1 MKLAANIEC
10 GTVCALRCINI
21 INNLKKIMIM
31 KASYDIWLIPL
42 SLSASAF
49 AMYVTFGFVE
59 NLYRTAS
66 QHRAIL
72 FNVYSIAIGTGLWA
86 IHFINLL
93 IFHGNQAFTVFSL
106 AIFASWLVALSI
118 GYTICATSS
127 KKVMTFNCLTFSGIV
142 IGLGSYLMFYL
153 SLSGLN
159 ETNNLWNLSTNI
171 SFYPISLLLAL
182 STAFGAG
189 VLSVV
194 TLSWIKHYIGDN
206 KLLIKV
212 IFSVIT
218 GIAILAI
225 HATFNTTV
233 HVQSQIVES
242 QILLADKTLSEVLI
256 TLGLICLFLLAFV
269 VALYYEKFNTSTLKY
284 LLNTQKGT
292 DSANSGFKD
301 PLTQLP
307 NRRAFKRELETAIK
321 RSERASSTIALAYID
336 LDHFKPINDSHG
348 HHVGDAVLM
357 LVAQRLNA
365 AVRVCDTVAR
375 IGGDEFVAL
384 IEEIKSDEDIIPIVE
399 RIVNSI
405 KEPFLVSGQQIDI
418 SCSVGIAVYPR
429 DGDMERLMIRADAAM
444 YKAKENGKN
453 QFKFFDSE
461 IESASDKMLEMHR
474 DLQSAIKN
482 NEFSLEFQPKV
493 NCKNQSLEGAEAL
506 IRWNHP
512 TKGVILPKKFIP
524 AAERF
529 GLINQINDWVVEE
542 GCRAIRRAKDDGVDL
557 KLSINLARQQFRNPK
572 LVDKILQLRK
582 RYKIPAAN
590 LMFEIKE
597 TTAIKNENQFKHLLL
612 QFKAAEIKV
621 ALDDFGSQ
629 QFSLSYLQHLNI
641 DEVKLDKVFIGQINE
656 NKASR
661 ALVDAVIRLAH
672 ALDLN
677 VVAEGVETETQREA
691 LADLGC
697 NQMQGYLI
705 SKPISERKLLNLF
718 KRLNVIDQFWVS
730 DHQSEAA

>member
-1 MKLAANIEC
+1 M
-10 GTVCALRCINI
+10 
-21 INNLKKIMIM
+21 
-31 KASYDIWLIPL
+31 YL
-42 SLSASAF
+42 S
-49 AMYVTFGFVE
+49 FGFIEHV
-59 NLYRTAS
+59 YRTAS
-66 QHRAIL
+66 QYRRML
-72 FNVYSIAIGTGLWA
+72 FNMYSVAIGTGLWA

-106 AIFASWLVALSI
+106 AMFFSWLVAVSI
-118 GYTICATSS
+118 GYTLCAATS
-127 KKVMTFNCLTFSGIV
+127 KKIMSLNRLTFSAIV
-142 IGLGSYLMFYL
+142 IGLGSYLMFYFA
-153 SLSGLN
+153 LSGLN
-159 ETNNLWNLSTNI
+159 ETNNLWSFSTDI
-171 SFYPISLLLAL
+171 SFHPISLLIAI
-182 STAFGAG
+182 STALGAG
-189 VLSVV
+189 VLSLI
-194 TLSWIKHYIGDN
+194 TLSWMKSYAGEN
-206 KLLIKV
+206 KLLIKI

-218 GIAILAI
+218 GVAILAI
-225 HATFNTTV
+225 HATFNSSV
-233 HVQSQIVES
+233 NIQSYMALSSSVP
-242 QILLADKTLSEVLI
+242 LADKTLSAIVI
-256 TLGLICLFLLAFV
+256 ALGLICLFLLAFV
-269 VALYYEKFNTSTLKY
+269 VALYYEKFGANTLE
-284 LLNTQKGT
+284 NRIIDTQKNT
-292 DSANSGFKD
+292 DTTISGYKD

-307 NRRAFKRELETAIK
+307 NRRAFQRELETAIK
-321 RSERASSTIALAYID
+321 RSARAGTTIALAYID
-336 LDHFKPINDSHG
+336 LDHFKPINDSYG

-357 LVAQRLNA
+357 FVAQRLNA
-365 AVRVCDTVAR
+365 AVRVCDSVAR

-399 RIVNSI
+399 RVVNAI

-429 DGDMERLMIRADAAM
+429 DGDIEKLMICADAAM

-461 IESASDKMLEMHR
+461 IESASDQMLEMQR

-482 NEFSLEFQPKV
+482 NEFSLVFQPKV
-493 NCKNQSLEGAEAL
+493 NCKQQSPVGAEAL

-512 TKGVILPKKFIP
+512 SKGIILPITFIP

-542 GCRAIRRAKDDGVDL
+542 GCRAIHRAKDVGVDL
-557 KLSINLARQQFRNPK
+557 KVSINLARQQFRNPH
-572 LVDKILQLRK
+572 LVDEILQLRK
-582 RYKIPAAN
+582 RYKIAAAN

-597 TTAIKNENQFKHLLL
+597 TTAIKNEAQFKHLLR

-641 DEVKLDKVFIGQINE
+641 DEIKLDKVFIGQINE

-677 VVAEGVETETQREA
+677 VVAEGVETEAQRVA
-691 LADLGC
+691 LTDLGC
-697 NQMQGYLI
+697 DQMQGYLF
-705 SKPISERKLLNLF
+705 SKPLSEEKLLRLF
-718 KRLNVIDQFWVS
+718 KQLNENSESTDQFLVS
-730 DHQSEAA
+730 DYQSEAA

>member
-1 MKLAANIEC
+1 
-10 GTVCALRCINI
+10 
-21 INNLKKIMIM
+21 M
-31 KASYDIWLIPL
+31 KAPYDIWLIPL

-59 NLYRTAS
+59 KLYRTAS

-72 FNVYSIAIGTGLWA
+72 FNVYSIVIGTGLWA

-93 IFHGNQAFTVFSL
+93 IFHGNQAFAVFSL

-118 GYTICATSS
+118 GYTVCATSS
-127 KKVMTFNCLTFSGIV
+127 KKVMTFNRLTFSGLV
-142 IGLGSYLMFYL
+142 IGLGSYLMFYF

-171 SFYPISLLLAL
+171 SFYPISLLIAL
-182 STAFGAG
+182 STALGAG
-189 VLSVV
+189 VLSLV
-194 TLSWIKHYIGDN
+194 TLSWIKNYIGEN
-206 KLLIKV
+206 KLLIKI

-225 HATFNTTV
+225 HATFNTSV

-256 TLGLICLFLLAFV
+256 SLGLICLFLLAFV
-269 VALYYEKFNTSTLKY
+269 VALYYDKFNASTLKY
-284 LLNTQKGT
+284 RLNTQNST

-336 LDHFKPINDSHG
+336 LDHFKPINDSYG

-365 AVRVCDTVAR
+365 AVRVCDSVAR

-405 KEPFLVSGQQIDI
+405 KEPFLVSGQRIDI

-429 DGDMERLMIRADAAM
+429 DGDMERLMISADAAM

-474 DLQSAIKN
+474 DLQSAVKN

-512 TKGVILPKKFIP
+512 TKGVILPITFIP

-557 KLSINLARQQFRNPK
+557 KLSINLARQQFRNPN

-641 DEVKLDKVFIGQINE
+641 DEIKLDKVFIGQINE

-677 VVAEGVETETQREA
+677 VVAEGVETEAQREA

-718 KRLNVIDQFWVS
+718 KQLNVIGQFWVS
-730 DHQSEAA
+730 DYQSEAA

>member
-1 MKLAANIEC
+1 MWHSSC
-10 GTVCALRCINI
+10 FVSINI
-21 INNLKKIMIM
+21 IDNLKKIIKM
-31 KASYDIWLIPL
+31 KASYDIWLILL
-42 SLSASAF
+42 SLSAGAF
-49 AMYVTFGFVE
+49 AMYVTFVFIE
-59 NLYRTAS
+59 HLYRVTS
-66 QHRAIL
+66 QHRKLL
-72 FNVYSIAIGTGLWA
+72 FNIYSIAIGTGLWA

-106 AIFASWLVALSI
+106 AIFASWLVAVSI
-118 GYTICATSS
+118 GYTLCATTS
-127 KKVMTFNCLTFSGIV
+127 KKTMSLNRLTFSGLV

-153 SLSGLN
+153 AIGGLN
-159 ETNNLWNLSTNI
+159 ETNNLWRLNTDI
-171 SFYPISLLLAL
+171 SFYPISLLVAL
-182 STAFGAG
+182 TTALGAG
-189 VLSVV
+189 VLALV
-194 TLSWIKHYIGDN
+194 TLAWFKNYVGEN
-206 KLLIKV
+206 KRLIKL

-218 GIAILAI
+218 GIAILTI
-225 HATFNTTV
+225 HATFNTSVYLQTSLA
-233 HVQSQIVES
+233 QAAQLQIT
-242 QILLADKTLSEVLI
+242 DKTFSAVAI
-256 TLGLICLFLLAFV
+256 ALGLTCLFLLAFV
-269 VALYYEKFNTSTLKY
+269 VALYYEKFGASTLKNRF
-284 LLNTQKGT
+284 LDTQT
-292 DSANSGFKD
+292 HADSASSGFKD

-307 NRRAFKRELETAIK
+307 NRRAFHRELETAIK
-321 RSERASSTIALAYID
+321 RSARTGSTIALAYID
-336 LDHFKPINDSHG
+336 LDHFKPINDTYG
-348 HHVGDAVLM
+348 HHVGDAVL
-357 LVAQRLNA
+357 LFVAQRLNS
-365 AVRVCDTVAR
+365 AVRVCDSVAR

-399 RIVNSI
+399 RIVKSI
-405 KEPFLVSGQQIDI
+405 KEPFLVGGQQIDI

-429 DGDMERLMIRADAAM
+429 NGDMEKLMICADAAM

-461 IESASDKMLEMHR
+461 IESASDQMLEMQR

-482 NEFSLEFQPKV
+482 HQFSLVFQPKV
-493 NCKNQSLEGAEAL
+493 NCKNQSPMGAEAL

-512 TKGVILPKKFIP
+512 TKGVILPITFIP

-542 GCRAIRRAKDDGVDL
+542 GCRAISRAKDSGVDL
-557 KLSINLARQQFRNPK
+557 KVSINLARQQFRNPH
-572 LVDKILQLRK
+572 LVDEILQLRK
-582 RYKIPAAN
+582 RFKIPNAN

-597 TTAIKNENQFKHLLL
+597 TTAIKNENQFKQLLR

-641 DEVKLDKVFIGQINE
+641 DEIKLDKVFIGQINE

-677 VVAEGVETETQREA
+677 VVAEGVETEAQREA

-697 NQMQGYLI
+697 DQMQGYLF
-705 SKPISERKLLNLF
+705 SKPLSEEKLLKLF
-718 KRLNVIDQFWVS
+718 KQLNVNSESTGQFLVS
-730 DHQSEAA
+730 DYQSEAA

>member
-1 MKLAANIEC
+1 
-10 GTVCALRCINI
+10 
-21 INNLKKIMIM
+21 M
-31 KASYDIWLIPL
+31 KASYDIWLILL

-49 AMYVTFGFVE
+49 AMYVTFGFIE
-59 NLYRTAS
+59 HLYRTTS
-66 QHRAIL
+66 QHRKAL
-72 FNVYSIAIGTGLWA
+72 FNIYSVAIGTGLWA

-106 AIFASWLVALSI
+106 AVFASWLVAVSI
-118 GYTICATSS
+118 GYTLCAATS
-127 KKVMTFNCLTFSGIV
+127 KKILSLNRLTFSGIV

-153 SLSGLN
+153 ALSGLN
-159 ETNNLWNLSTNI
+159 ETNNLWSFSTDI
-171 SFYPISLLLAL
+171 SFYPISLLVAL
-182 STAFGAG
+182 STALGAG
-189 VLSVV
+189 VLALV
-194 TLSWIKHYIGDN
+194 TLSWIKNYVGEN
-206 KLLIKV
+206 RLLIKL

-218 GIAILAI
+218 GVAILAI
-225 HATFNTTV
+225 HATFNTSINMQAYTTQASSV
-233 HVQSQIVES
+233 P
-242 QILLADKTLSEVLI
+242 LADKTLSAVVI
-256 TLGLICLFLLAFV
+256 ALGLICLFLLAFV
-269 VALYYEKFNTSTLKY
+269 VALYYEKFGVSTLK
-284 LLNTQKGT
+284 NRIIDNQNNADTV
-292 DSANSGFKD
+292 SSGYKD

-307 NRRAFKRELETAIK
+307 NRRAFQRELETAIK
-321 RSERASSTIALAYID
+321 RSARAGSTIALAYID
-336 LDHFKPINDSHG
+336 LDHFKPINDSFG
-348 HHVGDAVLM
+348 HHVGDGVLM
-357 LVAQRLNA
+357 FVAQRLNA
-365 AVRVCDTVAR
+365 AVRVCDSVAR

-399 RIVNSI
+399 RIVKSI
-405 KEPFLVSGQQIDI
+405 KEPFLVDGQQIDI

-429 DGDMERLMIRADAAM
+429 DGDIEKLMICADAAM

-461 IESASDKMLEMHR
+461 IESASDQMLEMQR

-482 NEFSLEFQPKV
+482 NEFSLVFQPKI
-493 NCKNQSLEGAEAL
+493 NCKQQSPVGAEAL

-512 TKGVILPKKFIP
+512 TKGVILPITFIP

-542 GCRAIRRAKDDGVDL
+542 GCRAIRRAFNDGVDL
-557 KLSINLARQQFRNPK
+557 KVSINLARQQFRNPH
-572 LVDKILQLRK
+572 LVDEILLLRK

-597 TTAIKNENQFKHLLL
+597 TTAIKNENQFKHLLR

-621 ALDDFGSQ
+621 ALDDFGSH

-641 DEVKLDKVFIGQINE
+641 DEIKLDKVFIGQINE

-677 VVAEGVETETQREA
+677 VVAEGVETEAQREA

-697 NQMQGYLI
+697 DEMQGYLF
-705 SKPISERKLLNLF
+705 SKPLSEEKLLKLF
-718 KRLNVIDQFWVS
+718 KQLSINSESTGQFLVS
-730 DHQSEAA
+730 DYQSEAA

>member
-1 MKLAANIEC
+1 
-10 GTVCALRCINI
+10 
-21 INNLKKIMIM
+21 MIM
-31 KASYDIWLIPL
+31 KAPYDIWLIPL

-59 NLYRTAS
+59 KLYRTAS

-93 IFHGNQAFTVFSL
+93 IFHGNQAFEVFSL

-118 GYTICATSS
+118 GYTVCATSN
-127 KKVMTFNCLTFSGIV
+127 KKVMTFNRLTFSGLV

-171 SFYPISLLLAL
+171 SFYPISLLIAL
-182 STAFGAG
+182 STALGAG
-189 VLSVV
+189 VLSLA
-194 TLSWIKHYIGDN
+194 TLSWIKNYIGDN
-206 KLLIKV
+206 KLLIKI

-225 HATFNTTV
+225 HATFNTSV

-256 TLGLICLFLLAFV
+256 SLGLICLFLLAFV
-269 VALYYEKFNTSTLKY
+269 VALYYEKFNASTLKY
-284 LLNTQKGT
+284 RLNTQNST

-336 LDHFKPINDSHG
+336 LDHFKPINDSYG

-357 LVAQRLNA
+357 LVSQRLNA
-365 AVRVCDTVAR
+365 AVRVCDSVAR

-384 IEEIKSDEDIIPIVE
+384 IEEIKSDEDIIPILE

-429 DGDMERLMIRADAAM
+429 DGDMERLMISADAAM

-474 DLQSAIKN
+474 DLQSAVKN
-482 NEFSLEFQPKV
+482 SEFSLEFQPKV

-512 TKGVILPKKFIP
+512 TKGVILPITFIP

-557 KLSINLARQQFRNPK
+557 KLSINLARQQFRNPN

-641 DEVKLDKVFIGQINE
+641 NEIKLDKVFIGQINE

-677 VVAEGVETETQREA
+677 VVAEGVETEAQREA

-718 KRLNVIDQFWVS
+718 KQLNVIGQFWVS
-730 DHQSEAA
+730 DYQSEAA